1 MSELTKTDLGFLQE
15 AAKEDGGIDNGIA
28 ARELAL
34 EKGGTGNS
42 TEIRVKDESTG
53 EIQRI
58 EVKTAIGIVGAGQA
72 VEIVRPNSL
81 DDNWRVNNH

>member
-1 MSELTKTDLGFLQE
+1 MSELTKTDLGFLQK
-15 AAKEDGGIDNGIA
+15 AANEDGGVGNGAA

-34 EKGGTGNS
+34 EAGGTGNS
-42 TEIRVKDESTG
+42 TEILVKDESTG
-53 EIQRI
+53 EVQKI
-58 EVKTAIGIVGAGQA
+58 EVKTAIGIVGTGQA